1 MCGIAGIIGGYK
13 ESQLDAMLASQQHRG
28 PDATGSYFDAGYA
41 ALGHNRLAIIDLSAQ
56 SNQPFIDN
64 SGRYLIIFN
73 GEIYNYIEIKAALQ
87 NQYDFKTESDTEVL
101 LAAFIVYGKS
111 CLEKCNGMFAFAIW
125 DNQEKKLFAARDRF
139 GVKPFYYSL
148 FNNDFYFSSE
158 IKALH
163 AAGIPKGVNEKVW
176 ASYFAYGSYGMPD
189 DTFWEGIAQLPGGHF
204 LEVDSC
210 QFESVEGQ
218 SRMIALRQAQC
229 GKVQTDCQSEPVEA
243 FSDKRIIIKKWYCF
257 EEEVA
262 KQPKNLTFGQAKE
275 QYVTLLKDSI
285 NLRFRADVPVGFNVS
300 GGLDSSVLL
309 ALVNLQENSKDKFNS
324 KRGLRPLDKLGAG
337 LAQTDR
343 VLERQG
349 AINAYTFYTNNPD
362 YDELPWVEQMI
373 AKTGNPLT
381 KVLLQA
387 GEVPDLARKM
397 AWQQDEPFGGIPTL
411 AYSKIFEQ
419 ARKDKVLVLLDGQGM
434 DEQWAGYDYYTQ
446 DNEATIQGVQDSPYK
461 IAMLSDSF
469 LAKAQKNIYPKP
481 FDDEVLN
488 KQYRDLFYTKI
499 PRALRFNDRI
509 SMAFSTELRE
519 PFLDYRLVELAF
531 SLPLDFKIRNGQTKF
546 MLREIASDY
555 LAEDLVFAPKRPLQ
569 TPQREW
575 LAEELKEWV
584 SHCFEAI
591 ENSSYSKWFTIEKL
605 QNELDFYFEGNQ
617 QSSFHIWQCISLY
630 ELLENGFDNPS
641 K

>member
-1 MCGIAGIIGGYK
+1 MCGIAGIIGNYN
-13 ESQLDAMLASQQHRG
+13 ESQLDGMLVSQSHRG
-28 PDATGSYFDAGYA
+28 PDATGKYFDKKYA
-41 ALGHNRLAIIDLSAQ
+41 ALGHNRLAIIDLSEQ

-64 SGRYLIIFN
+64 SGRYGIVFN

-87 NQYDFKTESDTEVL
+87 SQYDFKTESDTEVL

-111 CLEKCNGMFAFAIW
+111 CLAKLNGMFAFAIW

-148 FNNDFYFSSE
+148 FQDTFCFSSE

-163 AAGIPKGVNEKVW
+163 AAGIPKETNERVW

-189 DTFWEGIAQLPGGHF
+189 ATFWEGIVQLPGGHF
-204 LEVDSC
+204 LKYENKN
-210 QFESVEGQ
+210 
-218 SRMIALRQAQC
+218 L
-229 GKVQTDCQSEPVEA
+229 T
-243 FSDKRIIIKKWYCF
+243 IKKWYHF

-262 KQPKNLTFGQAKE
+262 KQPKNLTFEQAKE
-275 QYVTLLKDSI
+275 HYVALLKDSI

-309 ALVNLQENSKDKFNS
+309 ALVNLQENCKDEFNS
-324 KRGLRPLDKLGAG
+324 KRGLQQ
-337 LAQTDR
+337 AQNER

-349 AINAYTFYTNNPD
+349 AINAYTFYTNNLD
-362 YDELPWVEQMI
+362 YDELPWVEKMI
-373 AKTGNPLT
+373 AKTQNPLT

-387 GEVPDLARKM
+387 DEIPTMAQKM

-411 AYSKIFEQ
+411 AYAKIFEQ
-419 ARKDKVLVLLDGQGM
+419 AHKDKVVVLLDGQGM

-446 DNEATIQGVQDSPYK
+446 NNEATIQGVSDSPYK
-461 IAMLSDSF
+461 TNMLSDSF
-469 LAKAQKNIYPKP
+469 LAKAEKPLYPKP
-481 FDDEVLN
+481 FKDELLN
-488 KQYRDLFYTKI
+488 KQYRDLFYAKI

-531 SLPLDFKIRNGQTKF
+531 SLPLDYKIRNRQTKF
-546 MLREIASDY
+546 MLREIASEY
-555 LAEDLVFAPKRPLQ
+555 LANDLVFAPKRALQ

-575 LAEELKEWV
+575 LATDLKEWV
-584 SHCFEAI
+584 KQCFEELKI
-591 ENSSYSKWFTIEKL
+591 SSYSNWFDAANLEK
-605 QNELDFYFEGNQ
+605 ELESYFEGNI
-617 QSSFHIWQCISLY
+617 QSSFYVWQVISLR
-630 ELLENGFDNPS
+630 ELLRKIEN
-641 K
+641 